1 MPYSQSLAARVR
13 DVVGQRRG
21 VTEKKMFGG
30 VGFLL
35 HGNMLVG
42 VWQQSLIV
50 RLGAEQAAAA
60 LAEEEVGEFDI
71 TGKPM
76 KGWVMVAPDGLDT
89 DDQLR
94 CWIDLAT
101 DFVRTLPKKEK

>member
-1 MPYSQSLAARVR
+1 MPYSESLAARVR
-13 DVVGQRRG
+13 DLVGSRRG
-21 VTEKKMFGG
+21 ISEKKMFGG

-42 VWQQSLIV
+42 IWQQSLIV

-60 LAEEEVGEFDI
+60 LEEPEVGEFDI

-94 CWIDLAT
+94 RWIELAT
-101 DFVRTLPKKEK
+101 EFVRTLPKKQK